1 MHCIP
6 KPSRI
11 RVLSG
16 KVFHCTGAQS
26 HNYGKKVSFQQEI
39 FWFWCQLRYFFFSNL
54 IPFSCFQVKT
64 ILSIK
69 LKHKMQKHKKNAKTL
84 KKNIKCKKIITQ
96 IQMSWLLTLHIIQKV
111 YSDWLLLFIEVSKIN
126 KMNIKAE
133 KKLTAT
139 EDSSS
144 RVSVSTSTMDNSYS
158 TDYHTYW

>member
-1 MHCIP
+1 
-6 KPSRI
+6 
-11 RVLSG
+11 
-16 KVFHCTGAQS
+16 
-26 HNYGKKVSFQQEI
+26 
-39 FWFWCQLRYFFFSNL
+39 
-54 IPFSCFQVKT
+54 
-64 ILSIK
+64 
-69 LKHKMQKHKKNAKTL
+69 
-84 KKNIKCKKIITQ
+84 
-96 IQMSWLLTLHIIQKV
+96 MSWLLTLHIIQKV